1 MQEIQQNAQEENEPV
16 RISKTIGKM
25 TYEVSVYFNKDSG
38 EGVYDKLKRVIISD
52 NDSRGK
58 LPD

>member
-16 RISKTIGKM
+16 RTSKTIGKM
-25 TYEVSVYFNKDSG
+25 TYEVSVYFNKDSR

-52 NDSRGK
+52 NDRRGK